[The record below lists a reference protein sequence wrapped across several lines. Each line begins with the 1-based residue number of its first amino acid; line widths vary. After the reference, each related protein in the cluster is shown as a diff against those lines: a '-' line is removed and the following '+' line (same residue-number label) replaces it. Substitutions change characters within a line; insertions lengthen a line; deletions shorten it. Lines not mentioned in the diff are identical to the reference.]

1 QDQTLRRKNKN
12 QPPPKAAASQ
22 KCFNQ
27 QKLQP
32 LTKTQKLDQ
41 SIIKGIPNQPPKEG
55 QPREKTQTQPQTTM
69 PAKNWH

>member
-1 QDQTLRRKNKN
+1 
-12 QPPPKAAASQ
+12 AAASQ

-41 SIIKGIPNQPPKEG
+41 SINHQRNPKPTPKRG
-55 QPREKTQTQPQTTM
+55 
-69 PAKNWH
+69 PATGKNTDTATNNHACKNWH